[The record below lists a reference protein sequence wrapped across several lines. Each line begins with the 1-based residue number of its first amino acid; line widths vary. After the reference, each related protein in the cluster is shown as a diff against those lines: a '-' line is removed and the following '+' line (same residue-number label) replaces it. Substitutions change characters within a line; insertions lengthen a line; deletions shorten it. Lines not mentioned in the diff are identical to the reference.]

1 MNQLS
6 LLLRKFESV
15 HIIYQINPLSMK
27 PKFSQSVMKKIY
39 SMFVVLL
46 LSFQGFAQETSR
58 TLTLDQAID
67 IALDQSPTAL
77 SARHRFRASYW
88 QYRTFVAEYRP
99 KLNLDATLPSLN
111 RSIQS
116 IQQDDGSFV
125 FQSSESAKSSLD
137 LSLRQK
143 IGFTGGEIFLSSG
156 MERLD
161 LFLNDSTVTSYLTTP
176 INIGF
181 SQPLFGFNRYRWD
194 KDIVPLEYK
203 EAKQNYIETL
213 ERVRL
218 ETAGY
223 FFAVLQAQMT
233 HQINLMNQA
242 NNDTLFKIAEGRYN
256 IGTIA
261 ENELLQL
268 ELRLLQSNADV
279 ESSALELENKLFEL
293 KSYLRLPE
301 EDSLNL
307 QVPVPDTDMVASTD
321 KAVDMAR
328 ENRADALAFERRE
341 MEARMEVNRAKRES
355 RFSMNL
361 YARYGL
367 TQSAAALSNAFQ
379 DPSESQQLTVG
390 ITVPIID
397 WGLAKGKIR
406 MAESNRELVMSN
418 LEQERIDFLQQ
429 VRYQVDQFNMQ
440 ANQLRIAAKSDTVAQ
455 KRYNVTKQ
463 RYLIG
468 KISVTELN
476 IAQEERDNSRLGYIR
491 ALQNYWRNYYRLRQE
506 TLYDF
511 ENDRAIEVDPE
522 ALLEN

>member
-1 MNQLS
+1 MSGYLE
-6 LLLRKFESV
+6 KG
-15 HIIYQINPLSMK
+15 QI
-27 PKFSQSVMKKIY
+27 MKKILLVPVL
-39 SMFVVLL
+39 FLL
-46 LSFQGFAQETSR
+46 LLGVDAQETPR
-58 TLTLDQAID
+58 TLTLDRAID

-116 IQQDDGSFV
+116 IQQDDGSFA
-125 FQSSESAKSSLD
+125 FQSSESATSSMD

-161 LFLNDSTVTSYLTTP
+161 LFLNDSTITSYLTTP

-181 SQPLFGFNRYRWD
+181 NQPLFGFNNYRWD
-194 KDIVPLEYK
+194 KDIEPLRYK

-218 ETAGY
+218 ETSNY
-223 FFAVLQAQMT
+223 FFSVLQAQMQ
-233 HQINLMNQA
+233 HRINLMNQA
-242 NNDTLFKIAEGRYN
+242 NNDTLFKIARGRYN

-268 ELRLLQSNADV
+268 ELRLLKSNAAV
-279 ESSALELENKLFEL
+279 EASALDLENKLFEM
-293 KSYLRLPE
+293 KSFLRLPE
-301 EDSLNL
+301 EDSLAL
-307 QVPVPDTDMVASTD
+307 IMPRPQEGFVANTE
-321 KAVDMAR
+321 KAVAMAR
-328 ENRADALAFERRE
+328 ENRSDALAFERRE
-341 MEARMEVNRAKRES
+341 LEARMEVNRAKRES

-367 TQSAAALSNAFQ
+367 TQSAAVLSEAFD

-390 ITVPIID
+390 ISVPIID

-455 KRYNVTKQ
+455 KRYHVTKQ

-476 IAQEERDNSRLGYIR
+476 IAQEERDNSRLGYIN
-491 ALQNYWRNYYRLRQE
+491 ALYNYWRNYYRLRQE

-511 ENDRAIEVDPE
+511 KNDSEIQVDPE
-522 ALLEN
+522 KLLGD

>member
-1 MNQLS
+1 
-6 LLLRKFESV
+6 
-15 HIIYQINPLSMK
+15 
-27 PKFSQSVMKKIY
+27 MKKHYI
-39 SMFVVLL
+39 LL
-46 LSFQGFAQETSR
+46 IILLFSIPGLSQQTPR
-58 TLTLDQAID
+58 TITLDQAID

-125 FQSSESAKSSLD
+125 FQSSESANSSLD

-156 MERLD
+156 LERLD
-161 LFLNDSTVTSYLTTP
+161 LFLNDSTVTSYLSSP

-181 SQPLFGFNRYRWD
+181 SQPLFGFNSYQWD

-203 EAKQNYIETL
+203 EAKHEYIETL

-218 ETAGY
+218 ETANY

-242 NNDTLFKIAEGRYN
+242 NNDTLYKIARGRYN

-279 ESSALELENKLFEL
+279 ESSALDLENKLFEL

-307 QVPVPDTDMVASTD
+307 EVPVPETGMVATAD
-321 KAVDMAR
+321 KAIAMAR
-328 ENRADALAFERRE
+328 ENRSDALAFDRRE
-341 MEARMEVNRAKRES
+341 LEARMEVNRAKRES

-361 YARYGL
+361 YAQYGL
-367 TQSAAALSNAFQ
+367 TQSAAVLSEAFD

-390 ITVPIID
+390 ISVPIID

-406 MAESNRELVMSN
+406 MAESNRELVLSN
-418 LEQERIDFLQQ
+418 VEQERIDFLQQ

-511 ENDRAIEVDPE
+511 EQDREIQVDPE
-522 ALLEN
+522 ELLEN